1 MSNTL
6 LVLNLCLRNC
16 VLTLFYFSLLW
27 CILYSSLTSEELLV
41 NFKLKASVLVT
52 LRLNLLLQAKLL
64 YNVPLSENERQNI
77 KLVIQS
83 NLYRYLGLIL
93 EAREI
98 FEESLC
104 EKTNGQH
111 FDESTSSGN
120 LFCLNK
126 NLTKRS
132 DLFEWSICVHHFSP

>member
-1 MSNTL
+1 MQ
-6 LVLNLCLRNC
+6 LNLCLTNC
-16 VLTLFYFSLLW
+16 FLIFFPPFVV
-27 CILYSSLTSEELLV
+27 YSSLTYEELLV
-41 NFKLKASVLVT
+41 IFKLKPSVLVT
-52 LRLNLLLQAKLL
+52 LRLNFLLQAKLL
-64 YNVPLSENERQNI
+64 YNVPFSENERQNI

-132 DLFEWSICVHHFSP
+132 DLFE